1 MNTKETLLYE
11 AMQKRGWRVFR
22 NGWPG
27 FRVLDKNTA
36 KGCAIEF
43 KAKGDQIRPAQ
54 TEMHAA
60 LQELGIPTHI
70 VREDFVDGL
79 KKART
84 GFFMASDLENLR
96 KDVENTRHLL
106 HIHLEAIAKIE
117 EQLERASVIFQPP
130 A

>member
-22 NGWPG
+22 NGWPD
-27 FRVLDKNTA
+27 FLVLDKNTA

-84 GFFMASDLENLR
+84 GFFMASNLENLR

>member
-1 MNTKETLLYE
+1 LLYE

-22 NGWPG
+22 NGWPD
-27 FRVLDKNTA
+27 FLVLDKNTA

-84 GFFMASDLENLR
+84 GFFMASNLENLR